1 MPRDNVKAL
10 AFFQIAFRLG
20 NENTNKQIKALKLNM
35 NPQQLQEALNLASQL
50 ERRIAAGDFLD

>member
-1 MPRDNVKAL
+1 
-10 AFFQIAFRLG
+10 LG